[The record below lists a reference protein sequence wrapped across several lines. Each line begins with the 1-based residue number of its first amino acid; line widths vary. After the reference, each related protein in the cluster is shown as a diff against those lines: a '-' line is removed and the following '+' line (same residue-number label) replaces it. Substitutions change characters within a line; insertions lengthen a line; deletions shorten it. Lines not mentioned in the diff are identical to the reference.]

1 MKHITYILVLTIL
14 LGCKSENKKSN
25 FGKTTNTEKKSESPI
40 NGKWKV
46 INSTI
51 LPFEHISYC
60 DKLELNSVFEFKI
73 DGKLNVFE
81 SLDGKKC
88 TKDQTFKVRGK
99 KLGILEWD
107 MAFEYEIMELT
118 VESMKLKI
126 KRTPS
131 YYWTESNL
139 NDEKIKT
146 ELEEIKEN
154 GIILTLEKIKNGG

>member
-1 MKHITYILVLTIL
+1 MKHITYILILTIF
-14 LGCKSENKKSN
+14 LGCKSDNKKSD

-60 DKLELNSVFEFKI
+60 DKLELNSVFEFKT

-88 TKDQTFKVRGK
+88 TKDQTYKVRGN

-107 MAFEYEIMELT
+107 MAFDYEIMKLSTDTLE
-118 VESMKLKI
+118 LKI
-126 KRTPS
+126 DRTPS
-131 YYWTESNL
+131 YFWSESNL
-139 NDEKIKT
+139 NDEKIKK
-146 ELEEIKEN
+146 ELEKIKQN
-154 GIILTLEKIKNGG
+154 GIIISLEKIKNGG

>member
-1 MKHITYILVLTIL
+1 MKRLTYILIL
-14 LGCKSENKKSN
+14 VIFFSCKSENKKVN
-25 FGKTTNTEKKSESPI
+25 PEKEVIIESPI

-60 DKLELNSVFEFKI
+60 DKLELNSVFEFKK
-73 DGKLNVFE
+73 DRTLNVYE
-81 SLDGKKC
+81 TVNGKTC

-99 KLGILEWD
+99 KLVILEWD
-107 MAFEYEIMELT
+107 MVFEYNILELT
-118 VESMKLKI
+118 SETLKLKI
-126 KRTPS
+126 KRAPS

-139 NDEKIKT
+139 NDEKIKK

-154 GIILTLEKIKNGG
+154 GITITLKKIKNGG

>member
-1 MKHITYILVLTIL
+1 MKRITYILIL
-14 LGCKSENKKSN
+14 VIFFGCKSENKKV
-25 FGKTTNTEKKSESPI
+25 NTEKEAITESPI

-60 DKLELNSVFEFKI
+60 KKLELNSVFEFKKDRTLSVYETI
-73 DGKLNVFE
+73 NGKT
-81 SLDGKKC
+81 C
-88 TKDQTFKVRGK
+88 TKNQTFKVRGK
-99 KLGILEWD
+99 KLEIFEWD
-107 MAFEYEIMELT
+107 MIFDYEIMELT
-118 VESMKLKI
+118 AESLKLKI

-154 GIILTLEKIKNGG
+154 GIIITLEKIKNGG

>member
-60 DKLELNSVFEFKI
+60 DKLESNSVFEFKI

>member
-14 LGCKSENKKSN
+14 LGCKSENKKSD
-25 FGKTTNTEKKSESPI
+25 FEKTTNTEKKSESQI

-46 INSTI
+46 ISSTI

-60 DKLELNSVFEFKI
+60 DKLELNSVFEFKT

-118 VESMKLKI
+118 AESLKLKI
-126 KRTPS
+126 SKQ
-131 YYWTESNL
+131 
-139 NDEKIKT
+139 
-146 ELEEIKEN
+146 
-154 GIILTLEKIKNGG
+154 IKN